1 MNFELSPEQTLLKN
15 KITEF
20 WEKECAAEL
29 KTMLENENAFPSDL
43 YKKIADKGL
52 LGIPFP
58 AEYGGTNGNM
68 MDITMIIEQMSF
80 YSHDMAL
87 IYMVPVV
94 FAGMFLLANGT
105 EEQKATFLPGIITG
119 KLKYAFAMTEPDA
132 GSDPRS
138 MTTYAAKSGND
149 YTISGTKYWTTG
161 ASVADYIIM
170 VTLTSTGENQ
180 ARGMTV
186 FMVPSSSEHLDITP
200 IPKLAGNAYPS
211 CQVVLDR
218 VSVPAENIVGGAG
231 AVNTGLSQLR
241 TTADIERL
249 CIAAS
254 CIGTASAILRDC
266 VAFAKNRVQSGKPI
280 IQFQAISHDL
290 AEMATSIEAMRW
302 MTYHAAWLRS
312 EKKDSFKEIS
322 MAKLFCSEILNTIV
336 KKGMQIFGGRGY
348 SMEYPMQRYLRESFL
363 SFYAGGTSEIQKNL
377 IARYL

>member
-1 MNFELSPEQTLLKN
+1 MNFDLSPEQNLLKDR
-15 KITEF
+15 ITAFCEN
-20 WEKECAAEL
+20 ECAAEL
-29 KTMLENENAFPSDL
+29 KTMLENENVFPSGL
-43 YKKIADKGL
+43 YKKIADSGFF
-52 LGIPFP
+52 GIPFP
-58 AEYGGTNGNM
+58 VKYGGADGNM
-68 MDITMIIEQMSF
+68 MDVMMVTEQMSF

-105 EEQKATFLPGIITG
+105 EEQKATFLPRIIAG
-119 KLKYAFAMTEPDA
+119 ELKYAFAMTEPEA
-132 GSDPRS
+132 GSDPRG
-138 MTTYAAKSGND
+138 MTTYAAKSGDD

-170 VTLTSTGENQ
+170 VTLTSQEKDQ

-186 FMVPSSSEHLDITP
+186 FVVPSSSEHLEITP

-218 VSVPAENIVGGAG
+218 VVVPAENIVGGAG
-231 AVNTGLSQLR
+231 AFNTGLSQLR
-241 TTADIERL
+241 KTADIERL
-249 CIAAS
+249 CIASS
-254 CIGTASAILRDC
+254 CIGTASAILKDC
-266 VAFAKNRVQSGKPI
+266 VAFAKSRIQSGKPI

-290 AEMATSIEAMRW
+290 ADMATNIEAMRW

-312 EKKDSFKEIS
+312 EKRECFKEIS

-377 IARYL
+377 ITRYL